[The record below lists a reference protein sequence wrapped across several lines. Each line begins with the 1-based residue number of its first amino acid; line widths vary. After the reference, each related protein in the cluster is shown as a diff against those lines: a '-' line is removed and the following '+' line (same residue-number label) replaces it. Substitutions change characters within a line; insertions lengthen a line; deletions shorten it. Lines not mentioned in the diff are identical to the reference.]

1 MPSQKLILSRKI
13 RSVFFAAVALA
24 AFSSLFLTH
33 AEAQQL
39 TEGGPTCRWSE
50 HESRLTSFMARIRTF
65 EKEIADMIEAK
76 RKIENSEQLKVLTQQ
91 ISFKH
96 SDLAK
101 AVKDYE
107 DERRHIRFQHPDRDM
122 EGDRK
127 YTAMKLK
134 SLDEIEFAF
143 GLDGRLDRIR
153 RQVEV
158 VFPVDASVDPNS
170 IRGPAGVSSEK
181 DDDDV
186 PRGIKLVK

>member
-1 MPSQKLILSRKI
+1 MQSQKSILSRKI
-13 RSVFFAAVALA
+13 LSV
-24 AFSSLFLTH
+24 LFVLVTFVVGPS
-33 AEAQQL
+33 EAQQL
-39 TEGGPTCRWSE
+39 TAGGPTCRWSE
-50 HESRLTSFMARIRTF
+50 HESRLTSFMARIRSF
-65 EKEIADMIEAK
+65 EKEIADMIESK
-76 RKIENSEQLKVLTQQ
+76 KKIENAEKLKILTQQ

-107 DERRHIRFQHPDRDM
+107 DERRHMRFQHPDRDL
-122 EGDRK
+122 EDERK
-127 YTAMKLK
+127 YTSQKLK

-158 VFPVDASVDPNS
+158 VFPVAPAADAEGV
-170 IRGPAGVSSEK
+170 RGPAGITNEK
-181 DDDDV
+181 DDDV

>member
-1 MPSQKLILSRKI
+1 MQSQKSTPSRKI
-13 RSVFFAAVALA
+13 PSV
-24 AFSSLFLTH
+24 LFVVVTFVISVSQ
-33 AEAQQL
+33 AQQL
-39 TEGGPTCRWSE
+39 TVGGPTCRWSE
-50 HESRLTSFMARIRTF
+50 HESRLTSFMARIRSF
-65 EKEIADMIEAK
+65 EKEIADMIESK
-76 RKIENSEQLKVLTQQ
+76 NKIENAEQLKILTQQ

-107 DERRHIRFQHPDRDM
+107 DERRHMRFQHPDRDL
-122 EGDRK
+122 ENDRK
-127 YTAMKLK
+127 YTALKLK

-158 VFPVDASVDPNS
+158 VFPVAPAMDANS
-170 IRGPAGVSSEK
+170 QRGPAGIATDQ